1 MKKQIIFTPDEPN
14 HNLLWLHRK
23 KDKLV
28 LEQFGPTGWES
39 VGTDDQEI
47 LDLLAKKA
55 DVVDGVVPT
64 DQLPD
69 NLVYT
74 DVNGN
79 IQLGA
84 GTELQGTSGE
94 KHPTIGKTD
103 SYTKVI
109 SLPDAEVGM
118 NLKGYTIKVDT
129 SNSVADPNIDGNI
142 TIGEWGSGK
151 YGITIKVV
159 TMGAL
164 KQIVYGENYGGTIGT
179 GVIYLNLTGKWN
191 LNNWH
196 DIVIPDDRDYIVSE
210 NTLTRGTEAGFGMD
224 VFTAEE
230 SFATISLGDPEFPL
244 ILNTE
249 RRPIIITPEKEE
261 SLAYES
267 DLESKADLVGG
278 KVPASQLPSYVE
290 DIIDFYDFIT
300 IDSAEQE
307 KAVTLQFGR
316 GETIIAKSTVEP
328 YKTKYNNKVL
338 RLNENTSPE
347 DWSIEEP
354 ALDKL
359 YFKYVGGDIYR
370 WSSGGNWINI
380 GEDTNKKIK
389 ALENRVVPLYMG
401 LISDPYD
408 LSTINQVNLAS
419 INSAISN
426 RGLYNNIVYRLD
438 YDAGKTLQ
446 LGVVNIDYPSK
457 SISFLLPNGQIDTY
471 QIGGTT
477 GNLTF
482 EKISSTGQVVT
493 LKESELNKTYTEP
506 DDIAGLTNASK
517 LVIEFESAGIKEFLR
532 GSVSGNVIT
541 FINGNSTSGALT
553 ITFNIGNNKLSGTNY
568 SVNAPDALFY
578 GKYGEAGG
586 SLSKTDLYAWLAT
599 ASKSDA
605 VWLLESDLSK
615 VVGDANIRS
624 KLLTVTTVMLYNEDS
639 GIAVPYYTNGYVGDP
654 TLRVWHSLTSKDEEG
669 SLLYNIQTHRLQKT
683 NNSLLPDAL
692 RYSEYSA
699 KPLGT
704 RTRDNLVDWLAT
716 VSTENVL
723 YYTQD
728 QLDTTLTDENEKTKV
743 NLATTILVKRPDE
756 SLLVFNR
763 GDYSAN
769 TYIKF
774 ICPMSWGLFYYIDY
788 RVDTGVLSAIKYAKV
803 ADTALFIEEY
813 QSAGGPLSK
822 QDLYKWLVYNSFS
835 RVVPVE
841 ETELDQVITNVEMR
855 NLLAE
860 ASKILLIKSDNGGI
874 LELNWDGNAPKK
886 SFITHTGNSTISYIT
901 YDTGTFALSALLES
915 KMNPDGWSQ
924 EDYTAA
930 GGELDETAVFKY
942 FSDLTKLPIAV
953 VPNSALGTTITDAG
967 MKEALSKSGLL
978 IVQESTGK
986 VSVYSATSST
996 NSLVRLYY
1004 NVLDSDTV
1012 GYVRYEYNSGYLSA
1026 VSTDPMAEDSLRY
1039 SPLNQYGN
1047 TLDKADFYRWMAEHA
1062 KDGAVYITEDQIN
1075 TTLPASLVERLKT
1088 SSTVILQRDNRDH
1101 PYIGLRTTAAGTYTW
1116 FIFNDPTSWLVVRL
1130 TTATSMLSLE
1140 SRSAVVPSVY
1150 YTSVGGKETLDTFNA
1165 NYATLFSNNTLV
1177 LNQSDL
1183 ANPVSDA
1190 VAARLN
1196 SIGTIVLKMEDGR
1209 LAIFSGIYH
1218 VSEDPVFYGWYNGTS
1233 FARLSYNPT
1242 TKKLTITTVA
1252 YPDVHYYYNSKGGS
1266 KPGSK
1271 FAPSFVA
1278 SQEANWVQVNRSQ
1291 IGTVVD
1297 NTLDA
1302 KLRSATTLVLVD
1314 DTTTGYVPQMLF
1326 RVSGTLDPDNSTG
1339 SLVWYGFE
1347 GTSSF
1352 TRLSYSIVQKKLE
1365 NIGSINISAKE
1376 PNTVSISES
1385 ELNVEMSSSKLT
1397 EFKNASKV
1405 IYTSNSGARTI
1416 FLRDY
1421 YSSWTGIN
1429 GDKTVVFRA
1438 WESSATNHDFR
1449 LIYLQSNKPMARTV
1463 TGYTPYDYYTKAGG
1477 GKSSDE
1483 FKENFVANIENNT
1496 FTISQSWV
1504 GGSAIDASWHEDLKK
1519 ASTVILLDSDSKP
1532 HLFLP
1537 SEENDWSTS
1546 GQVYFYAP
1554 IDKRRLKVLRYHVSN
1569 RKFVSLEVVGIE
1581 DNRTNTIPW
1590 ASLGTTV
1597 STTVGT
1603 ALQSSVILI
1612 IEGTALP
1619 PYSNMV
1625 FNRTTTDNN
1634 TITFSAFAVV
1644 NGTIT
1649 VYTITYNYLTRVLS
1663 DITSSTPGGGEL
1675 KVVDLDR
1682 SDIDSGQIS
1691 SDKIALVR
1699 GADILRVHNINA
1711 AGIDNYYL
1719 LFATREAAPGSAAG
1733 TDTYKY
1739 FQGFNPDLGRV
1750 SQSVI
1755 WIDGKVT
1762 NSSIWVDNDR
1772 IDPGEPLS
1780 LESVLVLDESYLGG
1794 SIDSER
1800 STYMQMGWPVK
1811 IAMTDNVIKTF
1822 QFGYQ
1827 EGTNIYYYRISGN
1840 STMERL
1846 TLDMMASTL
1855 STIET
1860 ISFSSASL

>member
-1 MKKQIIFTPDEPN
+1 MRKQIIFTPDEPN
-14 HNLLWLHRK
+14 RNLLWLHRR
-23 KDKLV
+23 DGVLV
-28 LEQFGPTGWES
+28 LEQYGPSGWEP
-39 VGTDDQEI
+39 VGTDNQEI

-55 DVVDGVVPT
+55 DLIDGKVPM

-74 DVNGN
+74 DVDGN
-79 IQLGA
+79 IRLRAGA
-84 GTELQGTSGE
+84 ELQGTSGE
-94 KHPTIGKTD
+94 KTPTIGKAD
-103 SYTKVI
+103 SYKKSIPITDIK
-109 SLPDAEVGM
+109 EGM
-118 NLKGYTIKVDT
+118 NLRGYVLKVDT
-129 SNSVADPNIDGNI
+129 TRTDVDPNIDGSLAIGDINLGGYGLRI
-142 TIGEWGSGK
+142 FVNTLGLLKTIN
-151 YGITIKVV
+151 V
-159 TMGAL
+159 TFLQGDSPSPEIWYNNAT
-164 KQIVYGENYGGTIGT
+164 K
-179 GVIYLNLTGKWN
+179 KWSSFIE
-191 LNNWH
+191 
-196 DIVIPDDRDYIVSE
+196 DIIIPNDRDYIAGL
-210 NTLTRGTEAGFGMD
+210 NTLTKSNEDGFGMD
-224 VFTAEE
+224 VFTVEE
-230 SFATISLGDPEFPL
+230 SFASVSLGDQEFPL
-244 ILNTE
+244 ILNSK
-249 RRPIIITPEKEE
+249 RRPIVATPEKEE
-261 SLAYES
+261 SMAYES

-307 KAVTLQFGR
+307 KAITLQQGR
-316 GETIIAKSTVEP
+316 GGTIIAKSTVEP

-359 YFKYVGGDIYR
+359 YFKYVDSDIYR

-408 LSTINQVNLAS
+408 LSTINQVNLAG

-541 FINGNSTSGALT
+541 FINSNSTSGALT
-553 ITFNIGNNKLSGTNY
+553 ITFNIDNNKLSGTNY

-654 TLRVWHSLTSKDEEG
+654 SLRVWHSLVSKDSENT
-669 SLLYNIQTHRLQKT
+669 LLYNIQTHRLQRT

-704 RTRDNLVDWLAT
+704 RTRDDLMNWLAT

-774 ICPMSWGLFYYIDY
+774 ICPMSWGFFYYIDY

-822 QDLYKWLVYNSFS
+822 QDLYKWLVYNTFS

-886 SFITHTGNSTISYIT
+886 SFITHTGNSTVSYIT

-1101 PYIGLRTTAAGTYTW
+1101 PYIGLRTTAADTYTW

-1140 SRSAVVPSVY
+1140 SKSAVVPSVY

-1196 SIGTIVLKMEDGR
+1196 SIGTIVLKMENGR

-1218 VSEDPVFYGWYNGTS
+1218 VLEDPVFYGWYNGTS

-1242 TKKLTITTVA
+1242 TKKLTSTTVA
-1252 YPDVHYYYNSKGGS
+1252 YPDVYYYYNSKGGS
-1266 KPGSK
+1266 KPGSE

-1291 IGTVVD
+1291 AGTAID

-1302 KLRSATTLVLVD
+1302 KLRSATTLVLID
-1314 DTTTGYVPQMLF
+1314 DTTTGYIPQMLF

-1352 TRLSYSIVQKKLE
+1352 TRLSYSTVQKKLG
-1365 NIGSINISAKE
+1365 NIGSINISGKE

-1385 ELNVEMSSSKLT
+1385 ELNVKMSSSKLA
-1397 EFKNASKV
+1397 EFKDAAKV

-1421 YSSWTGIN
+1421 FSSWTGT
-1429 GDKTVVFRA
+1429 DSDATVVFRA
-1438 WESSATNHDFR
+1438 WERSATDHDSR

-1554 IDKRRLKVLRYHVSN
+1554 INKQRFRILRYHVST
-1569 RKFVSLEVVGIE
+1569 RKFVSLEVIGIE
-1581 DNRTNTIPW
+1581 DNRITTI
-1590 ASLGTTV
+1590 SQDLLGTTL
-1597 STTVGT
+1597 SAATGT
-1603 ALQSSVILI
+1603 LVQSSMMVVM
-1612 IEGTALP
+1612 EGAALP

-1625 FNRTTTDNN
+1625 FNRTGTDNN
-1634 TITFSAFAVV
+1634 AITFSAFTVV

-1649 VYTITYNYLTRVLS
+1649 VYTITYNYLTRALS
-1663 DITSSTPGGGEL
+1663 NITTSTPGGGEL
-1675 KVVDLDR
+1675 KVVDIDS
-1682 SDIDSGQIS
+1682 SDINSGQIS

-1719 LFATREAAPGSAAG
+1719 LFATREAAPGNAAG

-1739 FQGFNPDLGRV
+1739 FQGFNPDLGSV
-1750 SQSVI
+1750 NQSVI

-1762 NSSIWVDNDR
+1762 NSNMWVDNDR
-1772 IDPGEPLS
+1772 LDPGEPLS
-1780 LESVLVLDESYLGG
+1780 LESVLVLDESYLGS

-1800 STYMQMGWPVK
+1800 SAYMQMGWPVK

-1840 STMERL
+1840 STMEKL
-1846 TLDMMASTL
+1846 TLDLMAGTL

>member
-1 MKKQIIFTPDEPN
+1 MRKQIIFTPDEPN
-14 HNLLWLHRK
+14 RNLLWLHRK
-23 KDKLV
+23 DGVLV
-28 LEQFGPTGWES
+28 LEQYGPSGWEP
-39 VGTDDQEI
+39 VGTDNQEI

-55 DVVDGVVPT
+55 DLIDGKVPM

-74 DVNGN
+74 DIDGN
-79 IQLGA
+79 IRLRAGA
-84 GTELQGTSGE
+84 ELQGTSGE
-94 KHPTIGKTD
+94 KTPTIGKVD
-103 SYTKVI
+103 SYKRSIPITDIK
-109 SLPDAEVGM
+109 EGM
-118 NLKGYTIKVDT
+118 NLRGYVLKVDT
-129 SNSVADPNIDGNI
+129 TRTDVDPNIDGSLAIGDINSGGYGLRI
-142 TIGEWGSGK
+142 FVNTLGLLKTIN
-151 YGITIKVV
+151 V
-159 TMGAL
+159 TFLQGDSPSPKIWYNNAT
-164 KQIVYGENYGGTIGT
+164 K
-179 GVIYLNLTGKWN
+179 KWSSSVE
-191 LNNWH
+191 
-196 DIVIPDDRDYIVSE
+196 DIIIPNDRDYIAGR
-210 NTLTRGTEAGFGMD
+210 NTLTKSNEDGFGMD
-224 VFTAEE
+224 VFTVEE
-230 SFATISLGDPEFPL
+230 SFASVSLGDQEFPL
-244 ILNTE
+244 ILNSK
-249 RRPIIITPEKEE
+249 RRPIVATPEKEE
-261 SLAYES
+261 TMAYES
-267 DLESKADLVGG
+267 DLGSKADLVGG

-307 KAVTLQFGR
+307 KAVTLRFRR

-359 YFKYVGGDIYR
+359 YFKYVDSDIYR

-389 ALENRVVPLYMG
+389 ALENRVIPLYMG

-408 LSTINQVNLAS
+408 LSTINQGNLAG
-419 INSAISN
+419 INSAISD
-426 RGLYNNIVYRLD
+426 RRLYNNIVYRLD
-438 YDAGKTLQ
+438 YDVGKTLQ

-493 LKESELNKTYTEP
+493 LKESE
-506 DDIAGLTNASK
+506 
-517 LVIEFESAGIKEFLR
+517 
-532 GSVSGNVIT
+532 
-541 FINGNSTSGALT
+541 
-553 ITFNIGNNKLSGTNY
+553 
-568 SVNAPDALFY
+568 FY

-586 SLSKTDLYAWLAT
+586 SLSETDLYAWLAT

-615 VVGDANIRS
+615 VVGDANIQS

-654 TLRVWHSLTSKDEEG
+654 TLRVWHSLISKNEEN
-669 SLLYNIQTHRLQKT
+669 SLLYNIQTHRLQRT
-683 NNSLLPDAL
+683 ANSLLPDAL

-704 RTRDNLVDWLAT
+704 RTRDNLIDWLAT
-716 VSTENVL
+716 VSTGSVL

-728 QLDTTLTDENEKTKV
+728 QLGVTITDENEKAKIES
-743 NLATTILVKRPDE
+743 ATTILIKRPDGN
-756 SLLVFNR
+756 LLVFNR
-763 GDYSAN
+763 GDYSAGAHV
-769 TYIKF
+769 KF
-774 ICPMSWGLFYYIDY
+774 MCPMSWGYFYYIDY
-788 RVDTGVLSAIKYAKV
+788 RVKTGVLSAINYAKV

-841 ETELDQVITNVEMR
+841 ETELDQIITNVEMR

-886 SFITHTGNSTISYIT
+886 SFITHTGNSTVSYIT

-1004 NVLDSDTV
+1004 NVLDSGTV

-1075 TTLPASLVERLKT
+1075 TALPASLVERLKT

-1101 PYIGLRTTAAGTYTW
+1101 PYIGLRTTAADTYTW

-1196 SIGTIVLKMEDGR
+1196 SIGTIVLKMENGR

-1218 VSEDPVFYGWYNGTS
+1218 VLEDPVFYGWYNSTS

-1242 TKKLTITTVA
+1242 TKKLTSTTVA
-1252 YPDVHYYYNSKGGS
+1252 YPDVYYYYNSKGGS
-1266 KPGSK
+1266 KPGSE

-1326 RVSGTLDPDNSTG
+1326 RVTGTLDPDNSTG

-1365 NIGSINISAKE
+1365 NIGSINVSGKE

-1385 ELNVEMSSSKLT
+1385 ELNVEMSSSKLA

-1421 YSSWTGIN
+1421 YSSWTGTN
-1429 GDKTVVFRA
+1429 SDATVVFRA
-1438 WESSATNHDFR
+1438 WENSATDHDSR

-1537 SEENDWSTS
+1537 SEENNWSTS

-1590 ASLGTTV
+1590 ASLGTTLTPV
-1597 STTVGT
+1597 VGT

-1612 IEGTALP
+1612 IEGSALP

-1663 DITSSTPGGGEL
+1663 NITTSTPGGG
-1675 KVVDLDR
+1675 
-1682 SDIDSGQIS
+1682 S
-1691 SDKIALVR
+1691 
-1699 GADILRVHNINA
+1699 
-1711 AGIDNYYL
+1711 
-1719 LFATREAAPGSAAG
+1719 
-1733 TDTYKY
+1733 
-1739 FQGFNPDLGRV
+1739 
-1750 SQSVI
+1750 
-1755 WIDGKVT
+1755 
-1762 NSSIWVDNDR
+1762 
-1772 IDPGEPLS
+1772 
-1780 LESVLVLDESYLGG
+1780 
-1794 SIDSER
+1794 
-1800 STYMQMGWPVK
+1800 
-1811 IAMTDNVIKTF
+1811 
-1822 QFGYQ
+1822 
-1827 EGTNIYYYRISGN
+1827 
-1840 STMERL
+1840 
-1846 TLDMMASTL
+1846 
-1855 STIET
+1855 
-1860 ISFSSASL
+1860 

>member
-1 MKKQIIFTPDEPN
+1 MRKQIIFTPDEPN
-14 HNLLWLHRK
+14 RNLLWLHRR
-23 KDKLV
+23 DGVLV
-28 LEQFGPTGWES
+28 LEQYGPSGWEP
-39 VGTDDQEI
+39 VGTDNQEI

-55 DVVDGVVPT
+55 DLIDGKVPM

-74 DVNGN
+74 DIDGN
-79 IQLGA
+79 IRLRAGA
-84 GTELQGTSGE
+84 ELQGTSGE
-94 KHPTIGKTD
+94 KTPTIGKVD
-103 SYTKVI
+103 SYKKSIPITDIK
-109 SLPDAEVGM
+109 EGM
-118 NLKGYTIKVDT
+118 NLRGYVLKVDT
-129 SNSVADPNIDGNI
+129 TRTDVDPNIDGSLAIGDINSGGYGLRI
-142 TIGEWGSGK
+142 FVNTLGLLKTIN
-151 YGITIKVV
+151 V
-159 TMGAL
+159 TFLQGDSPSPKIWYNSAT
-164 KQIVYGENYGGTIGT
+164 K
-179 GVIYLNLTGKWN
+179 KWSSSVE
-191 LNNWH
+191 
-196 DIVIPDDRDYIVSE
+196 DIIIPNDRDYIAGL
-210 NTLTRGTEAGFGMD
+210 NTLTKSNEDGFGMD
-224 VFTAEE
+224 VFTVEE
-230 SFATISLGDPEFPL
+230 SFASVSLGDQEFPL
-244 ILNTE
+244 ILNSK
-249 RRPIIITPEKEE
+249 RRPIVATPEKEE
-261 SLAYES
+261 AMAYES

-316 GETIIAKSTVEP
+316 GVTIIAKSTVEP

-359 YFKYVGGDIYR
+359 YFKYVDSDIYR

-408 LSTINQVNLAS
+408 LSTINQVNLAG

-426 RGLYNNIVYRLD
+426 RGLFNNIVYRLD

-506 DDIAGLTNASK
+506 DDIARLTNASK

-586 SLSKTDLYAWLAT
+586 SLPKTDLYAWLAT
-599 ASKSDA
+599 ASKSEA
-605 VWLLESDLSK
+605 VWLLESDLNK
-615 VVGDANIRS
+615 AVGDTSTQS

-654 TLRVWHSLTSKDEEG
+654 TFRVWHSLTSKNEEN
-669 SLLYNIQTHRLQKT
+669 SLLYNIQTHRLQRT
-683 NNSLLPDAL
+683 SNSLLPDAL

-704 RTRDNLVDWLAT
+704 KTRDNLMDWLAT
-716 VSTENVL
+716 VSTGSVL

-728 QLDTTLTDENEKTKV
+728 QLGVTITDENEKEKIE
-743 NLATTILVKRPDE
+743 LATTILIKRPDG

-763 GDYSAN
+763 GDYSAGEHVR
-769 TYIKF
+769 F
-774 ICPMSWGLFYYIDY
+774 MCPMSWGYFYYIDY
-788 RVDTGVLSAIKYAKV
+788 RVKTGVLSAINYAKV

-822 QDLYKWLVYNSFS
+822 QDLYKWLVYNTFS

-886 SFITHTGNSTISYIT
+886 SFITHTGNSTVSYIT

-1075 TTLPASLVERLKT
+1075 TALPASLVERLKT

-1101 PYIGLRTTAAGTYTW
+1101 PYIGLRTTAADTYTW

-1196 SIGTIVLKMEDGR
+1196 SIGTIVLKMENGR

-1233 FARLSYNPT
+1233 FTRLSYNPT
-1242 TKKLTITTVA
+1242 TKKLTSTIVA
-1252 YPDVHYYYNSKGGS
+1252 YPDVYYYYNSKGGS

-1271 FAPSFVA
+1271 FASSFVA

-1326 RVSGTLDPDNSTG
+1326 RVTGTLDPDNSTG

-1352 TRLSYSIVQKKLE
+1352 TRLSYSIVQKKLG
-1365 NIGSINISAKE
+1365 NIGSINISGKE

-1385 ELNVEMSSSKLT
+1385 ELNVEMSSSKLA

-1421 YSSWTGIN
+1421 YSSWTGTN
-1429 GDKTVVFRA
+1429 SDATVVFRA
-1438 WESSATNHDFR
+1438 WENSATDHDSR

-1554 IDKRRLKVLRYHVSN
+1554 IDKRRLKVLSYHVSN
-1569 RKFVSLEVVGIE
+1569 KKFVSLEVVGIE

-1590 ASLGTTV
+1590 ASLGTTLTPV
-1597 STTVGT
+1597 VGT

-1612 IEGTALP
+1612 IEGSALP

-1663 DITSSTPGGGEL
+1663 NITTSTPGGGGVE
-1675 KVVDLDR
+1675 
-1682 SDIDSGQIS
+1682 S
-1691 SDKIALVR
+1691 S
-1699 GADILRVHNINA
+1699 
-1711 AGIDNYYL
+1711 
-1719 LFATREAAPGSAAG
+1719 
-1733 TDTYKY
+1733 
-1739 FQGFNPDLGRV
+1739 
-1750 SQSVI
+1750 
-1755 WIDGKVT
+1755 
-1762 NSSIWVDNDR
+1762 
-1772 IDPGEPLS
+1772 
-1780 LESVLVLDESYLGG
+1780 
-1794 SIDSER
+1794 
-1800 STYMQMGWPVK
+1800 
-1811 IAMTDNVIKTF
+1811 
-1822 QFGYQ
+1822 
-1827 EGTNIYYYRISGN
+1827 
-1840 STMERL
+1840 
-1846 TLDMMASTL
+1846 
-1855 STIET
+1855 
-1860 ISFSSASL
+1860 

>member
-1 MKKQIIFTPDEPN
+1 MRKQIIFTPDEPN
-14 HNLLWLHRK
+14 RNLLWLHRK
-23 KDKLV
+23 DGVLV
-28 LEQFGPTGWES
+28 LEQYGPSGWEP
-39 VGTDDQEI
+39 VGTDNQEI

-55 DVVDGVVPT
+55 DLIDGKVPM

-74 DVNGN
+74 DIDGN
-79 IQLGA
+79 IRLRAGA
-84 GTELQGTSGE
+84 ELQGTSGE
-94 KHPTIGKTD
+94 KTPTIGKVD
-103 SYTKVI
+103 SYKKSIPITDIK
-109 SLPDAEVGM
+109 EGM
-118 NLKGYTIKVDT
+118 NLRGYVLKVDT
-129 SNSVADPNIDGNI
+129 TKTDVDPNIDGSLAIGDINSGGYGLRI
-142 TIGEWGSGK
+142 FVNTLGLLKTINVKFLQGDSPSPKIWYNSATK
-151 YGITIKVV
+151 
-159 TMGAL
+159 
-164 KQIVYGENYGGTIGT
+164 
-179 GVIYLNLTGKWN
+179 KWSSSVE
-191 LNNWH
+191 
-196 DIVIPDDRDYIVSE
+196 DIIIPNDRDYIAGL
-210 NTLTRGTEAGFGMD
+210 NTLTKSNEDGFGMD
-224 VFTAEE
+224 VFTVEE
-230 SFATISLGDPEFPL
+230 SFASVSLGDQEFPL
-244 ILNTE
+244 ILNSK
-249 RRPIIITPEKEE
+249 RRPIVATPEKEE
-261 SLAYES
+261 SMAYES

-316 GETIIAKSTVEP
+316 GGTIIAKSTVEP

-338 RLNENTSPE
+338 RLNENASPE

-408 LSTINQVNLAS
+408 LSTINQVNLAG

-426 RGLYNNIVYRLD
+426 GGLYNNIVYRLD

-517 LVIEFESAGIKEFLR
+517 LVIEFESADIKEFLR

-541 FINGNSTSGALT
+541 FINCNSTSGALT

-654 TLRVWHSLTSKDEEG
+654 ALRVWHSLTSENEEG

-774 ICPMSWGLFYYIDY
+774 ICPMSWGFFYYIDY

-813 QSAGGPLSK
+813 QSAGGTLSK
-822 QDLYKWLVYNSFS
+822 QDLYKWLVYNTFS
-835 RVVPVE
+835 RVVPVG

-886 SFITHTGNSTISYIT
+886 SFITHTGNSTVSYIT

-1004 NVLDSDTV
+1004 NVLDNDTV

-1075 TTLPASLVERLKT
+1075 TALPASLVERLKT
-1088 SSTVILQRDNRDH
+1088 SGTVILQRDNRDH
-1101 PYIGLRTTAAGTYTW
+1101 PYIGLRTTAADTYTW

-1140 SRSAVVPSVY
+1140 SKSAVVPSVY

-1196 SIGTIVLKMEDGR
+1196 SIGTIVLKMENGR

-1233 FARLSYNPT
+1233 FVRLSYNPT
-1242 TKKLTITTVA
+1242 TKKLTSTTVA
-1252 YPDVHYYYNSKGGS
+1252 YPDVYYYYNSKGGS

-1326 RVSGTLDPDNSTG
+1326 RATGTLYPDNSTG

-1347 GTSSF
+1347 GNSSF

-1365 NIGSINISAKE
+1365 NIGSINISGKE

-1385 ELNVEMSSSKLT
+1385 ELNVEMSSSKLA

-1421 YSSWTGIN
+1421 YSSWTGTN
-1429 GDKTVVFRA
+1429 SDATVVFRA
-1438 WESSATNHDFR
+1438 WENSATDHDSR

-1504 GGSAIDASWHEDLKK
+1504 GGSAIGASRHEDLKK

-1537 SEENDWSTS
+1537 SEENDWSTR
-1546 GQVYFYAP
+1546 GQVCFYAP
-1554 IDKRRLKVLRYHVSN
+1554 IDKRRLKVLRYHVSI

-1597 STTVGT
+1597 STAVGT

-1649 VYTITYNYLTRVLS
+1649 VYTITYDYLTRALS

-1675 KVVDLDR
+1675 KVVDLDS
-1682 SDIDSGQIS
+1682 SDINSGQIS

-1719 LFATREAAPGSAAG
+1719 LFATREAAPGGAAG

-1755 WIDGKVT
+1755 WMDGKVT

-1780 LESVLVLDESYLGG
+1780 LESVLVLDKSYLGD

-1800 STYMQMGWPVK
+1800 SAYMQMGWPVK

>member
-1 MKKQIIFTPDEPN
+1 MRKQIIFTPDEPN
-14 HNLLWLHRK
+14 RNLLWLHRK
-23 KDKLV
+23 DGVLV
-28 LEQFGPTGWES
+28 LEQYGPSGWEP
-39 VGTDDQEI
+39 VGTDNQEI

-55 DVVDGVVPT
+55 DLIDGKVPM

-74 DVNGN
+74 DIDGN
-79 IQLGA
+79 IRLRAGA
-84 GTELQGTSGE
+84 ELQGTSGE
-94 KHPTIGKTD
+94 KTPTIGKVD
-103 SYTKVI
+103 SYKKSIPITDIK
-109 SLPDAEVGM
+109 EGM
-118 NLKGYTIKVDT
+118 NLRGYVLKVDT
-129 SNSVADPNIDGNI
+129 TRTDVDPNIDGSLAIGDINSGGYGLHI
-142 TIGEWGSGK
+142 FVNTLGLLKTIN
-151 YGITIKVV
+151 V
-159 TMGAL
+159 TFLQGDRPSPKIWYNSAT
-164 KQIVYGENYGGTIGT
+164 K
-179 GVIYLNLTGKWN
+179 KWSSSVE
-191 LNNWH
+191 
-196 DIVIPDDRDYIVSE
+196 DIIIPNDRDYIAGL
-210 NTLTRGTEAGFGMD
+210 NTLTKSNEDGFGMD
-224 VFTAEE
+224 VFTVEE
-230 SFATISLGDPEFPL
+230 SFASVSLGDQEFPL
-244 ILNTE
+244 ILNSK
-249 RRPIIITPEKEE
+249 RRPIVATPEKEE
-261 SLAYES
+261 AMAYES

-300 IDSAEQE
+300 IDSAKQE
-307 KAVTLQFGR
+307 KAVTLQFER
-316 GETIIAKSTVEP
+316 GKTIIAKSTVEP

-359 YFKYVGGDIYR
+359 YFKYIGGDIYR

-408 LSTINQVNLAS
+408 LSTINQGNLAG

-541 FINGNSTSGALT
+541 FINSNSTSGALT
-553 ITFNIGNNKLSGTNY
+553 ITFNIDNNKLSGTNY

-639 GIAVPYYTNGYVGDP
+639 GIAVPYYTNGYVGDSS
-654 TLRVWHSLTSKDEEG
+654 LRVWHSLVSKDSENA
-669 SLLYNIQTHRLQKT
+669 LLYNIQTHRLQRI

-704 RTRDNLVDWLAT
+704 RTRDNLMDWLAT
-716 VSTENVL
+716 VSTESVL

-728 QLDTTLTDENEKTKV
+728 QLGVTITDENEKAKIGS
-743 NLATTILVKRPDE
+743 ATTLLIKRPDGN
-756 SLLVFNR
+756 LLVFNR
-763 GDYSAN
+763 GDYSAGEHVR
-769 TYIKF
+769 F
-774 ICPMSWGLFYYIDY
+774 MCPMSWGFFYYIDY

-813 QSAGGPLSK
+813 QSAGGLLSK
-822 QDLYKWLVYNSFS
+822 QDLYKWLVYNTFS

-886 SFITHTGNSTISYIT
+886 SFITHTGNSTVSYIT

-1075 TTLPASLVERLKT
+1075 TALPASLVERLKT

-1101 PYIGLRTTAAGTYTW
+1101 PYIGLRTTAANTYTW

-1196 SIGTIVLKMEDGR
+1196 SIGTIVLKMENGR

-1218 VSEDPVFYGWYNGTS
+1218 VLEDPVFYGWYNGTS

-1242 TKKLTITTVA
+1242 TKKLTSTTVA
-1252 YPDVHYYYNSKGGS
+1252 YPDVYYYYNSKGGS
-1266 KPGSK
+1266 KPGSE

-1326 RVSGTLDPDNSTG
+1326 RVTGTLDPDNSTG

-1365 NIGSINISAKE
+1365 NIGSINVSGKE

-1385 ELNVEMSSSKLT
+1385 ELNVEMSSSKLA

-1421 YSSWTGIN
+1421 YSSWTGTN
-1429 GDKTVVFRA
+1429 SDATVVFRA
-1438 WESSATNHDFR
+1438 WENSATDHDSR

-1537 SEENDWSTS
+1537 SEENNWSTS

-1554 IDKRRLKVLRYHVSN
+1554 IDKRRFKVLSYHVSN
-1569 RKFVSLEVVGIE
+1569 KKFVSLEVVGIE

-1597 STTVGT
+1597 STAVGT

-1625 FNRTTTDNN
+1625 FNRTGTDNN

-1649 VYTITYNYLTRVLS
+1649 VYTITYNYLTRALS
-1663 DITSSTPGGGEL
+1663 NITTSTPGGGL
-1675 KVVDLDR
+1675 KVVDIDS
-1682 SDIDSGQIS
+1682 SDINSGQIS
-1691 SDKIALVR
+1691 SDKIESVR
-1699 GADILRVHNINA
+1699 SADVLRVHNISDL
-1711 AGIDNYYL
+1711 GIDNYYL
-1719 LFATREAAPGSAAG
+1719 LFATREDPPTSAAG
-1733 TDTYKY
+1733 TNTYRY
-1739 FQGFNPDLGRV
+1739 FQGLDPTFGMVR
-1750 SQSVI
+1750 QAAI
-1755 WIDGKVT
+1755 WIDGKIT
-1762 NSSIWVDNDR
+1762 NSTIWVDNDR

-1780 LESVLVLDESYLGG
+1780 LESVLTLDESYLGG

-1800 STYMQMGWPVK
+1800 SAYMQIGWPVK

-1846 TLDMMASTL
+1846 TLDLMTSTL

>member
-1 MKKQIIFTPDEPN
+1 MRKQIIFTPDEPN
-14 HNLLWLHRK
+14 RNLLWLHRK
-23 KDKLV
+23 DGVLV
-28 LEQFGPTGWES
+28 LEQYGPSGWEP
-39 VGTDDQEI
+39 VGTDNQEI

-55 DVVDGVVPT
+55 DLIDGKVPM

-74 DVNGN
+74 DIDGN
-79 IQLGA
+79 IRLRAGA
-84 GTELQGTSGE
+84 ELQGTSGE
-94 KHPTIGKTD
+94 KTPTIGKVD
-103 SYTKVI
+103 SYKKSIPITDIK
-109 SLPDAEVGM
+109 EGM
-118 NLKGYTIKVDT
+118 NLRGYVLKVDT
-129 SNSVADPNIDGNI
+129 TKTDVDPNIDGSLAIGDINSGGYGLHI
-142 TIGEWGSGK
+142 FVNTLGLLKTIN
-151 YGITIKVV
+151 V
-159 TMGAL
+159 TFLQGDSPSPKIWYNSAT
-164 KQIVYGENYGGTIGT
+164 K
-179 GVIYLNLTGKWN
+179 KWSSSVE
-191 LNNWH
+191 
-196 DIVIPDDRDYIVSE
+196 DIIIPNDRDYIAGL
-210 NTLTRGTEAGFGMD
+210 NTLTKSNEDGFGMD
-224 VFTAEE
+224 VFTVEE
-230 SFATISLGDPEFPL
+230 SFASVSLGDQEFPL
-244 ILNTE
+244 ILNSK
-249 RRPIIITPEKEE
+249 RRPIVATPEKEE
-261 SLAYES
+261 SMAYES

-307 KAVTLQFGR
+307 KAVTLQFER

-328 YKTKYNNKVL
+328 YKIKYNNKVL

-359 YFKYVGGDIYR
+359 YFKYIGGDIYR

-408 LSTINQVNLAS
+408 LSTINQGNLAG

-541 FINGNSTSGALT
+541 FINSNSTSGALT
-553 ITFNIGNNKLSGTNY
+553 ITFNIDNNKLSGTNY

-654 TLRVWHSLTSKDEEG
+654 ALRVWHSLTSKNEEG

-774 ICPMSWGLFYYIDY
+774 ICPISWGFFYYIDY

-813 QSAGGPLSK
+813 QSAGGLLSK
-822 QDLYKWLVYNSFS
+822 QDLYKWLVYNTFS

-886 SFITHTGNSTISYIT
+886 SFITHTGNSTVSYIT

-1075 TTLPASLVERLKT
+1075 TALPASLVERLKT

-1101 PYIGLRTTAAGTYTW
+1101 PYIGLRTTAADTYTW

-1196 SIGTIVLKMEDGR
+1196 SIGTIVLKMENGR

-1233 FARLSYNPT
+1233 FVRLSYNPT
-1242 TKKLTITTVA
+1242 TKKLTSTTVA
-1252 YPDVHYYYNSKGGS
+1252 YPDVYYYYNSKGGS
-1266 KPGSK
+1266 KPGSE

-1302 KLRSATTLVLVD
+1302 KLRSATTLVLID

-1352 TRLSYSIVQKKLE
+1352 TRLSYSTVEKKLG

-1385 ELNVEMSSSKLT
+1385 ELNVEMSPSKLT

-1421 YSSWTGIN
+1421 YSSWTGTN
-1429 GDKTVVFRA
+1429 SDATVVFRA
-1438 WESSATNHDFR
+1438 WENSATDHDSR

-1554 IDKRRLKVLRYHVSN
+1554 INKQRFRILRYHVST

-1597 STTVGT
+1597 STAVGT

-1612 IEGTALP
+1612 IEGSALP

-1663 DITSSTPGGGEL
+1663 NITTSTPGGGEL
-1675 KVVDLDR
+1675 KVVDLDS
-1682 SDIDSGQIS
+1682 SDINSGQIS

-1780 LESVLVLDESYLGG
+1780 LESVLVLDESYLGD

-1800 STYMQMGWPVK
+1800 SAYMQMGWPVK

>member
-1 MKKQIIFTPDEPN
+1 MRKQIIFTPDEPN
-14 HNLLWLHRK
+14 RNLLWLHRK
-23 KDKLV
+23 DGVLV
-28 LEQFGPTGWES
+28 LEQYGPSGWEP
-39 VGTDDQEI
+39 VGTDNQEI

-55 DVVDGVVPT
+55 DLIDGKVPM

-74 DVNGN
+74 DIDGN
-79 IQLGA
+79 IRLRAGA
-84 GTELQGTSGE
+84 ELQGTSGE
-94 KHPTIGKTD
+94 KTPTIGKVD
-103 SYTKVI
+103 SYKKSIPITDIK
-109 SLPDAEVGM
+109 EGM
-118 NLKGYTIKVDT
+118 NLRGYVLKVDT
-129 SNSVADPNIDGNI
+129 TKTDVDPNIDGSLAIGDINSGGYGLHI
-142 TIGEWGSGK
+142 FVNTLGLLKTIN
-151 YGITIKVV
+151 V
-159 TMGAL
+159 TFLQGDSPSPKTWYNSAT
-164 KQIVYGENYGGTIGT
+164 K
-179 GVIYLNLTGKWN
+179 KWSSSVE
-191 LNNWH
+191 
-196 DIVIPDDRDYIVSE
+196 DIIIPNDRDYIAGL
-210 NTLTRGTEAGFGMD
+210 NTLTKNNEDGFGMD
-224 VFTAEE
+224 VFTVEE
-230 SFATISLGDPEFPL
+230 SFASVSLGDQEFPL
-244 ILNTE
+244 ILNSK
-249 RRPIIITPEKEE
+249 RRPIVATPEKEE
-261 SLAYES
+261 SMAYES

-290 DIIDFYDFIT
+290 DIIDFYDFVT

-307 KAVTLQFGR
+307 KAVTLQFEG
-316 GETIIAKSTVEP
+316 GKTIIAKSTVEP

-359 YFKYVGGDIYR
+359 YFKYISGDIYR

-408 LSTINQVNLAS
+408 LSTINQGNLAG

-426 RGLYNNIVYRLD
+426 RGLYNNIVYKLD

-541 FINGNSTSGALT
+541 FINSNSTSGALT
-553 ITFNIGNNKLSGTNY
+553 ITFNIDNNKLSGTNY

-654 TLRVWHSLTSKDEEG
+654 TLRVWHSPTSKNEEG

-723 YYTQD
+723 YYTRD

-743 NLATTILVKRPDE
+743 NLATTILVKQPNE

-774 ICPMSWGLFYYIDY
+774 ICPMSWGFFYYIDY

-813 QSAGGPLSK
+813 QSAGGTLSK
-822 QDLYKWLVYNSFS
+822 QDLYKWLVYNTFS
-835 RVVPVE
+835 RVVPVG

-886 SFITHTGNSTISYIT
+886 SFITHTGNSTVSYIT

-915 KMNPDGWSQ
+915 KMNPDGWSR

-1075 TTLPASLVERLKT
+1075 TALPASLVERLKT

-1101 PYIGLRTTAAGTYTW
+1101 PYIGLRTTAADTYTW

-1196 SIGTIVLKMEDGR
+1196 SIGTIVLKMENGR
-1209 LAIFSGIYH
+1209 LAIFSGIYR

-1242 TKKLTITTVA
+1242 TKKLTSTTVA
-1252 YPDVHYYYNSKGGS
+1252 YPDVYYYYNSKGGS
-1266 KPGSK
+1266 KPGSE

-1326 RVSGTLDPDNSTG
+1326 RVTGTLDPDNSTG

-1365 NIGSINISAKE
+1365 NIGSINVSGKE

-1385 ELNVEMSSSKLT
+1385 ELNVEMSSSKLA

-1421 YSSWTGIN
+1421 YSSWTGTN
-1429 GDKTVVFRA
+1429 SDATVVFRA
-1438 WESSATNHDFR
+1438 WENSATDHDSR

-1597 STTVGT
+1597 STAVGT

-1612 IEGTALP
+1612 IEGTAPP

-1649 VYTITYNYLTRVLS
+1649 VYTITYDYLTRALS
-1663 DITSSTPGGGEL
+1663 DITSSTPGGGVE
-1675 KVVDLDR
+1675 
-1682 SDIDSGQIS
+1682 S
-1691 SDKIALVR
+1691 S
-1699 GADILRVHNINA
+1699 
-1711 AGIDNYYL
+1711 
-1719 LFATREAAPGSAAG
+1719 
-1733 TDTYKY
+1733 
-1739 FQGFNPDLGRV
+1739 
-1750 SQSVI
+1750 
-1755 WIDGKVT
+1755 
-1762 NSSIWVDNDR
+1762 
-1772 IDPGEPLS
+1772 
-1780 LESVLVLDESYLGG
+1780 
-1794 SIDSER
+1794 
-1800 STYMQMGWPVK
+1800 
-1811 IAMTDNVIKTF
+1811 
-1822 QFGYQ
+1822 
-1827 EGTNIYYYRISGN
+1827 
-1840 STMERL
+1840 
-1846 TLDMMASTL
+1846 
-1855 STIET
+1855 
-1860 ISFSSASL
+1860 

>member
-1 MKKQIIFTPDEPN
+1 MRKQIIFTPDEPN
-14 HNLLWLHRK
+14 RNLLWLHRR
-23 KDKLV
+23 DGVLV
-28 LEQFGPTGWES
+28 LEQYGPSGWEP
-39 VGTDDQEI
+39 VGTDNQEI

-55 DVVDGVVPT
+55 DLIDGKVPM

-74 DVNGN
+74 DIDGN
-79 IQLGA
+79 IRLRAGA
-84 GTELQGTSGE
+84 ELQGTSGE
-94 KHPTIGKTD
+94 KTPTIGKVD
-103 SYTKVI
+103 SYKKSIPITDIK
-109 SLPDAEVGM
+109 EGM
-118 NLKGYTIKVDT
+118 NLRGYVLKVDT
-129 SNSVADPNIDGNI
+129 TRTDVDPNIGGSLAIGDINSGGYGLRIFVNTLGLLK
-142 TIGEWGSGK
+142 TIN
-151 YGITIKVV
+151 V
-159 TMGAL
+159 TFLQGDSPSPKIWYNSAT
-164 KQIVYGENYGGTIGT
+164 K
-179 GVIYLNLTGKWN
+179 KWSSSVE
-191 LNNWH
+191 
-196 DIVIPDDRDYIVSE
+196 DIIIPNDRDYIAGL
-210 NTLTRGTEAGFGMD
+210 NTLTKSNEDGFGMD
-224 VFTAEE
+224 VFTVEE
-230 SFATISLGDPEFPL
+230 SFASVSLGDQEFPL
-244 ILNTE
+244 ILNSE
-249 RRPIIITPEKEE
+249 RRPIVATPEKEE
-261 SLAYES
+261 AMAYES

-307 KAVTLQFGR
+307 EAITLQQER
-316 GETIIAKSTVEP
+316 GGTIIAKSTVEP
-328 YKTKYNNKVL
+328 YKTKYNDKVL

-359 YFKYVGGDIYR
+359 YFKYVDSDIYR

-389 ALENRVVPLYMG
+389 ALENRVIPLYMG

-408 LSTINQVNLAS
+408 LSTINQVNLAG

-438 YDAGKTLQ
+438 YDSGKTLQ

-457 SISFLLPNGQIDTY
+457 SISFLLPNGLIDTY

-506 DDIAGLTNASK
+506 DDIARLTNASK
-517 LVIEFESAGIKEFLR
+517 LIIEFESAGIKEFLR

-605 VWLLESDLSK
+605 IWLLESDLSK
-615 VVGDANIRS
+615 VVGDANIQS

-654 TLRVWHSLTSKDEEG
+654 SLRVWHSLVSKDSENA
-669 SLLYNIQTHRLQKT
+669 LLYNIQTHRLQRT

-699 KPLGT
+699 KPLGA
-704 RTRDNLVDWLAT
+704 RTRDNLMDWLAT

-728 QLDTTLTDENEKTKV
+728 QLNVTITDENEKARIE
-743 NLATTILVKRPDE
+743 LATTILIKRPDG
-756 SLLVFNR
+756 SLLTFNR
-763 GDYSAN
+763 GDYS
-769 TYIKF
+769 TGTHVRF
-774 ICPMSWGLFYYIDY
+774 MCPMSWGYFYYIDY
-788 RVDTGVLSAIKYAKV
+788 RIKTGVLSAINYAKV

-822 QDLYKWLVYNSFS
+822 QDLYKWLVYNTFS

-841 ETELDQVITNVEMR
+841 ETDLDQVITNVEMR
-855 NLLAE
+855 GLLAE
-860 ASKILLIKSDNGGI
+860 ANKILLIKSDNGGI

-886 SFITHTGNSTISYIT
+886 SFITHTGNSTVSYIT

-953 VPNSALGTTITDAG
+953 VPSSALGTTITDAG
-967 MKEALSKSGLL
+967 MKETLSNSGLL

-986 VSVYSATSST
+986 VSVYSATPSD
-996 NSLVRLYY
+996 NSLVRAYY

-1012 GYVRYEYNSGYLSA
+1012 GYIRYEYNSGYLSA
-1026 VSTDPMAEDSLRY
+1026 ASTDPMAVDSLRY
-1039 SPLNQYGN
+1039 SSLNQYGN

-1062 KDGAVYITEDQIN
+1062 KDGAVYITENQIG
-1075 TTLPASLVERLKT
+1075 TTLSAELVERLKA
-1088 SSTVILQRDNRDH
+1088 SSTIILQRDNRDH

-1140 SRSAVVPSVY
+1140 SRSAVVPNVY

-1165 NYATLFSNNTLV
+1165 NYANLFSNNTLV
-1177 LNQSDL
+1177 LNESDL
-1183 ANPVSDA
+1183 SNSVSDA
-1190 VAARLN
+1190 VAARADSLA
-1196 SIGTIVLKMEDGR
+1196 TIVLKSGDNGIPV
-1209 LAIFSGIYH
+1209 IFTRIYQKTD
-1218 VSEDPVFYGWYNGTS
+1218 SPVFYGWYGVNN

-1242 TKKLTITTVA
+1242 SKKFAVSTVA
-1252 YPDVHYYYNSKGGS
+1252 YSDVYYYYNSRGGS
-1266 KPGSK
+1266 KSGSE
-1271 FAPSFVA
+1271 FSSAFIA
-1278 SQEANWVQVNRSQ
+1278 SQEVNWCQVNRSQ
-1291 IGTVVD
+1291 IGTAVD

-1302 KLRSATTLVLVD
+1302 KLRSATTLVLID

-1352 TRLSYSIVQKKLE
+1352 TRLSYSTVEKKLG
-1365 NIGSINISAKE
+1365 NIGSINVTAKE

-1421 YSSWTGIN
+1421 YSSWTGTN
-1429 GDKTVVFRA
+1429 SDATVVFRA
-1438 WESSATNHDFR
+1438 WESSATDHDSR

-1554 IDKRRLKVLRYHVSN
+1554 IDRRRFKVLSYHVSN
-1569 RKFVSLEVVGIE
+1569 KKFVSLEVVGIE

-1597 STTVGT
+1597 STAVGT

-1625 FNRTTTDNN
+1625 FNRTSTDNN

-1649 VYTITYNYLTRVLS
+1649 VYTITYNYLTRALS
-1663 DITSSTPGGGEL
+1663 NITTSTPGGGL
-1675 KVVDLDR
+1675 KVVDIDRTNLDSR
-1682 SDIDSGQIS
+1682 QIS
-1691 SDKIALVR
+1691 SDKIESVR
-1699 GADILRVHNINA
+1699 SADVLRVHYVNKN
-1711 AGIDNYYL
+1711 GIDNYYL
-1719 LFATREAAPGSAAG
+1719 LIANGNSAPTGTG
-1733 TDTYKY
+1733 TDTYKI
-1739 FQGFNPDLGRV
+1739 FQGFDQNFGAIC
-1750 SQSVI
+1750 QYHI
-1755 WIDGKVT
+1755 WIDGKVSGAT
-1762 NSSIWVDNDR
+1762 TWVDNDR

-1780 LESVLVLDESYLGG
+1780 LESVLTLDESYLGG

-1800 STYMQMGWPVK
+1800 SAYMQMGWPVK

-1822 QFGYQ
+1822 QFGYY

-1840 STMERL
+1840 STMEKL
-1846 TLDMMASTL
+1846 TLDMMTSTL

-1860 ISFSSASL
+1860 ISF